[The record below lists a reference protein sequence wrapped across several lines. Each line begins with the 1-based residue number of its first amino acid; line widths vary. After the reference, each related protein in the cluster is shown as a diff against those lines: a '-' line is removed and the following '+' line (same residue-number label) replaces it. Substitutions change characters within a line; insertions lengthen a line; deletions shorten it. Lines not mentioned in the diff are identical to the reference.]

1 MLDHKSDRPSEPNDD
16 AEDALF
22 RDVPAEES
30 ASQNAGGALGRFRA
44 GVRAQPRL
52 TRAHKPLWRRI
63 FVFLSTWFA
72 ILTVGFVALSALA
85 VFAVGWTGPP
95 PTFNMAQKAMSGVE
109 VRKTWVPLKDV
120 SANLVRAVISSE
132 DTRFCEHHGFDVV
145 ELQKA
150 MDEADAGGRVRGA
163 STISQQTAKNV
174 FLFNGGG
181 IVRKGFEAWFTFLIE
196 KMWTKARI
204 MEVYMNVAEWGDGYY
219 GAEAAA
225 HARFNVTAKQLTPKQ
240 AALLAAVLPSPN
252 RWKITGNYAQQ
263 RAGKIQTVM
272 GVVSRDG
279 LDACVVKRLAQH

>member
-1 MLDHKSDRPSEPNDD
+1 MLDHKSDRPSGPNDD

-22 RDVPAEES
+22 RDVPADEG
-30 ASQNAGGALGRFRA
+30 ASQNASSGGALGRFRA
-44 GVRAQPRL
+44 GVRAQPRA
-52 TRAHKPLWRRI
+52 RRDHKPLWRRI
-63 FVFLSTWFA
+63 LVFLATWIA
-72 ILTVGFVALSALA
+72 ILVAAFLALSALA
-85 VFAVGWTGPP
+85 VFIIGWTGPP

-109 VRKTWVPLKDV
+109 VRKTWAPLKDV
-120 SANLVRAVISSE
+120 SANLVRAVIASE
-132 DTRFCEHHGFDVV
+132 DTRFCQHHGFDMV

-150 MDEADAGGRVRGA
+150 IDEADAGGRVRGA

-225 HARFNVTAKQLTPKQ
+225 RARFSVSAKQLTPKQ

-272 GVVSRDG
+272 GVIRRDG
-279 LDACVVKRLAQH
+279 FDACVVKR

>member
-1 MLDHKSDRPSEPNDD
+1 MLDHKSDRPGFDD
-16 AEDALF
+16 QAEDAMF
-22 RDVPAEES
+22 RDVPADETT
-30 ASQNAGGALGRFRA
+30 SQAGSGGGALGRFRA
-44 GVRAQPRL
+44 GVRAMPGSDRPY
-52 TRAHKPLWRRI
+52 KPIWRRI
-63 FVFLSTWFA
+63 LVFLVKWFA
-72 ILTVGFVALSALA
+72 ILIAAFMALSALA
-85 VFAVGWTGPP
+85 VFVIGWTGPP

-109 VRKTWVPLKDV
+109 VRKTWAPLKDV

-132 DTRFCEHHGFDVV
+132 DTRFCQHHGFDMV

-150 MDEADAGGRVRGA
+150 MDEAGAGGRVRGA

-181 IVRKGFEAWFTFLIE
+181 YVRKGFEAWFTFLIE

-204 MEVYMNVAEWGDGYY
+204 MEVYLNVAEWGDGYY

-225 HARFNVTAKQLTPKQ
+225 HARFNVPAKQLTPRQ

-252 RWKITGNYAQQ
+252 RWKITGSYAQQ

-272 GVVSRDG
+272 GVVRRDA
-279 LDACVVKRLAQH
+279 LDACVVKR

>member
-1 MLDHKSDRPSEPNDD
+1 MLDHKSDRPGFDD
-16 AEDALF
+16 QAEDAMF
-22 RDVPAEES
+22 RDVPADETT
-30 ASQNAGGALGRFRA
+30 SQEGSGGGALGRFRA
-44 GVRAQPRL
+44 GVRAMPGSDRP
-52 TRAHKPLWRRI
+52 HKPIWRRI
-63 FVFLSTWFA
+63 LVFLIKWFA
-72 ILTVGFVALSALA
+72 ILTAAFMALSALA
-85 VFAVGWTGPP
+85 VFVIGWTGPP

-132 DTRFCEHHGFDVV
+132 DTRFCQHHGFDMV

-150 MDEADAGGRVRGA
+150 MDEAGAGGRVRGA

-181 IVRKGFEAWFTFLIE
+181 YVRKGFEAWFTFLIE

-204 MEVYMNVAEWGDGYY
+204 MEVYLNVAEWGDGYY

-225 HARFNVTAKQLTPKQ
+225 HARFDVSAKQLTPRQ

-252 RWKITGNYAQQ
+252 RWKITGSYAQQ

-272 GVVSRDG
+272 GVVRRDA
-279 LDACVVKRLAQH
+279 LDACVVKR

>member
-1 MLDHKSDRPSEPNDD
+1 MLDHKSDRPSGPTDD
-16 AEDALF
+16 VEDALF
-22 RDVPAEES
+22 RDVPDEGGT
-30 ASQNAGGALGRFRA
+30 ASNAGGGGALGRFGT
-44 GVRAQPRL
+44 GVRAQPSGERS
-52 TRAHKPLWRRI
+52 HKPLWRRI
-63 FVFLSTWFA
+63 AVFLLTWLT
-72 ILTVGFVALSALA
+72 ILIVAFLALSALA
-85 VFAVGWTGPP
+85 VFIIGWTGPP

-132 DTRFCEHHGFDVV
+132 DTRFCQHHGFDMV

-150 MDEADAGGRVRGA
+150 IDEADAGGRVRGA

-181 IVRKGFEAWFTFLIE
+181 IVRKGFEAWFTLLIE

-225 HARFNVTAKQLTPKQ
+225 HARFNVSARQLTSRQ

-252 RWKITGNYAQQ
+252 RWKVTGNYAQQ

-272 GVVSRDG
+272 GVVRRDA
-279 LDACVVKRLAQH
+279 LDACVVKR